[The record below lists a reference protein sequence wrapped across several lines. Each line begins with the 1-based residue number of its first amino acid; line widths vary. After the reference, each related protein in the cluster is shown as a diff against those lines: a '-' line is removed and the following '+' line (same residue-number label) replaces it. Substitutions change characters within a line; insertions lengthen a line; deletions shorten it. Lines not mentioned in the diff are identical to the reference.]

1 MADEYI
7 SVSDAFK
14 LVAEPFSGD
23 IRKLKEF
30 CENVDAAFGLINP
43 DKYDLFYKYVRT
55 RITGE
60 AKAKL
65 LVRQD
70 ADDWASVKAILKEHY
85 ATRRTLDFYA
95 CAMFNARQAKHETV
109 AAWCS
114 RLDQLGSDFRDAAIE
129 GASSSE
135 MCGITKLVS
144 QLGKA
149 CFIQGLANERIQ
161 TVVRARNPTHI
172 TEAAEIGTEEES
184 ALLSAKEKVHSVSQ
198 YNDRSKDVRC
208 NNCRRFGHRESQ
220 CFLTGRSKE
229 VKVAA
234 PAEKVCNFCNMPG
247 HVAYTCWKKKKRH
260 INFSGNKNR
269 RARERADGKFAVVAG
284 NKRDVFAKT
293 NSCRE
298 FPDADNLTD
307 LGSDMYVNLAKP
319 RPRSAV
325 GCDPPCRRSTEGREE
340 ELVLGAMS
348 GSYADQNVSRLD
360 EKKRKFVDVSN
371 SASTESA
378 CGKTSASK
386 GVFNS
391 EGEDLRVKT
400 TSREMCVNSD
410 REWVCATV
418 CETEENHDGSIL
430 ITVAGIDQPLR
441 MLVDT
446 GAQISVIK
454 RGLIPGDVPIHTD
467 KQYEVAGI
475 TVGSINTL
483 GSVNLTLH
491 DRTYKFQVAP
501 EEIQLTE
508 DGLIGRDILKDSVI
522 NNREGYVDINGHRY
536 NFCRRNDEPII
547 LKPRTETIAAVTVDL
562 DTGLGIVD
570 KQEIYPGVYVASS
583 LSQVNRNKAIVS
595 ILNSTEEAMEIRDL
609 TLTATKWSEQ
619 ISVRKINSQIHDNNE
634 SVLSRKKR
642 VRELIRTDHMAES
655 NKKSILEIC
664 EDFHDIFYL
673 EGDKLSHT
681 DLIKHSIPTPAL
693 DENRAI
699 NVRPYRLPEAHK
711 EEVNRQINKLLD
723 DGIIAPSRSA
733 FNSPLLLVPKKADA
747 SGKVKWRVVI
757 DFRKLN
763 EWTVGDAYP
772 LPNITDILDQLGK
785 AKYFSTVDLA
795 SGPDPRKTEAV
806 RNFPEPKT
814 VKELKGFLGLSSYYR
829 RFIHNYSRVAKP
841 LYELLKKDAVYDWK
855 EPQQNAF
862 QTLKELLVTAPIL
875 QYPDFSRPF
884 IITADASGDA
894 AGCVLS
900 QGEIGKDLPIAYASR
915 TFNKSERNY
924 STTDR
929 EMAAIIWAVK
939 QFRPYVLGR
948 HFNIVT
954 DHKPLKWVFHVKD
967 PSSRLLRWRI
977 KLEEYDFTIHY
988 RSGKTISHADFLSR
1002 IHKADASEGGDK
1014 EAESRGQ
1021 KLAGSATNEK
1031 NETVGSEYS
1040 GNFSEP
1046 SDSEKESI
1054 IREYHESLIGG
1065 HTGISRTYERLKPYV
1080 SWPNMRRDIE
1090 NYVRKCASCQRNKHT
1105 VPYTKMA
1112 MEVTDT
1118 PYAPFEKIS
1127 LDCMGPLPLTEQGN
1141 KYILT
1146 CQDQLSKYLVA
1157 IALPNQ
1163 EAVTIARALVD
1174 NVITVFGSPGSILTD
1189 CASNFTGEVMRHL
1202 CKLLRISRV
1211 NTTPFRPQSNGSV
1224 ERSHAVITEYLRHF
1238 ICHEQNDWDTLLPT
1252 AAFVYNTT
1260 PHTST
1265 KYCPFELVFGGK
1277 PSMPGLLQRR
1287 PSCSS
1292 YDEREDFVSSLKERL
1307 QYSHEVA
1314 RKALLNSKEVSKRYY
1329 DQKENTVTF
1338 REGDLVLLLQQ
1349 HVRRGRS
1356 KKLSSPW
1363 IGPYTVVE
1371 VTGVNCVLRSG
1382 TKRRTFKVHSN
1393 RLKLFI

>member
-7 SVSDAFK
+7 CVSDAFK

-23 IRKLKEF
+23 KRKLKEF

-260 INFSGNKNR
+260 GNFSGNENR
-269 RARERADGKFAVVAG
+269 RARERADGKFAIVAG
-284 NKRDVFAKT
+284 NKRNVFAKT

-400 TSREMCVNSD
+400 TSREMRVNSD
-410 REWVCATV
+410 SERVCATG

-454 RGLIPGDVPIHTD
+454 RGLIPDDVPIHTD
-467 KQYEVAGI
+467 KQYEIAGI

>member
-23 IRKLKEF
+23 KRKLKEF

-260 INFSGNKNR
+260 GNFSGNENR
-269 RARERADGKFAVVAG
+269 RARERADGKFAIVAG
-284 NKRDVFAKT
+284 NKRNVFAKT

-400 TSREMCVNSD
+400 TSREMRVNSD
-410 REWVCATV
+410 SERVCATG

-454 RGLIPGDVPIHTD
+454 RGLIPDDVPIHTD
-467 KQYEVAGI
+467 KQYEIAGI

>member
-1 MADEYI
+1 
-7 SVSDAFK
+7 
-14 LVAEPFSGD
+14 
-23 IRKLKEF
+23 
-30 CENVDAAFGLINP
+30 
-43 DKYDLFYKYVRT
+43 
-55 RITGE
+55 
-60 AKAKL
+60 
-65 LVRQD
+65 
-70 ADDWASVKAILKEHY
+70 
-85 ATRRTLDFYA
+85 
-95 CAMFNARQAKHETV
+95 MFNARQAKHETV

-260 INFSGNKNR
+260 GNFSGNENR
-269 RARERADGKFAVVAG
+269 RARERADGKFAIVAG
-284 NKRDVFAKT
+284 NKRNVFAKT

-400 TSREMCVNSD
+400 TSREMRVNSD
-410 REWVCATV
+410 SERVCATG

-454 RGLIPGDVPIHTD
+454 RGLIPDDVPIHTD
-467 KQYEVAGI
+467 KQYEIAGI

>member
-23 IRKLKEF
+23 KRKLKEF

-114 RLDQLGSDFRDAAIE
+114 RLDQLSSDFRDAAIE
-129 GASSSE
+129 GATSSE

-260 INFSGNKNR
+260 GNFSGNENR
-269 RARERADGKFAVVAG
+269 RARERADGKFAIVAG
-284 NKRDVFAKT
+284 NKRNVFAKT

-360 EKKRKFVDVSN
+360 EKKRKFVEVSN

-378 CGKTSASK
+378 CGKTSASN

-391 EGEDLRVKT
+391 EGEDLQVKT
-400 TSREMCVNSD
+400 TSREMRVNSD
-410 REWVCATV
+410 SERVCATG

-454 RGLIPGDVPIHTD
+454 RGLIPDDVPIHTD
-467 KQYEVAGI
+467 KQYEIAGI

>member
-1 MADEYI
+1 MKTTIGGGSNLVHKVSHSCSPVPPVHVCISEKKMADEYI

-23 IRKLKEF
+23 KRKLKEF
-30 CENVDAAFGLINP
+30 CENVDSAFGLIDP

-114 RLDQLGSDFRDAAIE
+114 RLDHLSSDFRDAATE
-129 GASSSE
+129 GATSSE

-247 HVAYTCWKKKKRH
+247 HVAYTCWKRKKRH
-260 INFSGNKNR
+260 GNFSGNENR
-269 RARERADGKFAVVAG
+269 RARERADGKFAIVAG
-284 NKRDVFAKT
+284 NKRNVFAKT

-298 FPDADNLTD
+298 IPDADNLTD
-307 LGSDMYVNLAKP
+307 LGSAMYVNLAKP
-319 RPRSAV
+319 RPRSAI
-325 GCDPPCRRSTEGREE
+325 GCDPPCRRSTEGRKE

-360 EKKRKFVDVSN
+360 EKKRKFIEVSN

-378 CGKTSASK
+378 CGKTSASN

-391 EGEDLRVKT
+391 EGEDLQVKM
-400 TSREMCVNSD
+400 TSRKMRVNSD
-410 REWVCATV
+410 SEWVCATG

-454 RGLIPGDVPIHTD
+454 RGLIPDDVPIHTD
-467 KQYEVAGI
+467 KQYEIAGI

-508 DGLIGRDILKDSVI
+508 DGLIGRDILKDSI
-522 NNREGYVDINGHRY
+522 IYNREGYVDINGHRY

-619 ISVRKINSQIHDNNE
+619 VSVRKINSQIHDNNE
-634 SVLSRKKR
+634 NVLSRKKR

-763 EWTVGDAYP
+763 EWTIGDAYT

-795 SGPDPRKTEAV
+795 SGYYQVELAEKDRAKTAFSTPAGHFEFVRLPMGLKSAPSTFQSLMNSVLAGMNGLRCFCYMDDVIITADSLESHNERLRELFQRFRESKLKIEPFKCEFLRAEVQFLGHVATDEGLRPDPRKTEAV
-806 RNFPEPKT
+806 RHFPEPKP
-814 VKELKGFLGLSSYYR
+814 VKELEGFLGLSAYYT
-829 RFIHNYSRVAKP
+829 RFIHNYSKVAQP
-841 LYELLKKDAVYDWK
+841 LYKLLKKDAVYDWK

-929 EMAAIIWAVK
+929 EMAAIV
-939 QFRPYVLGR
+939 
-948 HFNIVT
+948 
-954 DHKPLKWVFHVKD
+954 
-967 PSSRLLRWRI
+967 
-977 KLEEYDFTIHY
+977 
-988 RSGKTISHADFLSR
+988 
-1002 IHKADASEGGDK
+1002 
-1014 EAESRGQ
+1014 
-1021 KLAGSATNEK
+1021 
-1031 NETVGSEYS
+1031 
-1040 GNFSEP
+1040 
-1046 SDSEKESI
+1046 
-1054 IREYHESLIGG
+1054 
-1065 HTGISRTYERLKPYV
+1065 
-1080 SWPNMRRDIE
+1080 
-1090 NYVRKCASCQRNKHT
+1090 
-1105 VPYTKMA
+1105 
-1112 MEVTDT
+1112 
-1118 PYAPFEKIS
+1118 
-1127 LDCMGPLPLTEQGN
+1127 
-1141 KYILT
+1141 
-1146 CQDQLSKYLVA
+1146 
-1157 IALPNQ
+1157 
-1163 EAVTIARALVD
+1163 
-1174 NVITVFGSPGSILTD
+1174 
-1189 CASNFTGEVMRHL
+1189 
-1202 CKLLRISRV
+1202 
-1211 NTTPFRPQSNGSV
+1211 
-1224 ERSHAVITEYLRHF
+1224 
-1238 ICHEQNDWDTLLPT
+1238 
-1252 AAFVYNTT
+1252 
-1260 PHTST
+1260 
-1265 KYCPFELVFGGK
+1265 
-1277 PSMPGLLQRR
+1277 
-1287 PSCSS
+1287 
-1292 YDEREDFVSSLKERL
+1292 
-1307 QYSHEVA
+1307 
-1314 RKALLNSKEVSKRYY
+1314 
-1329 DQKENTVTF
+1329 
-1338 REGDLVLLLQQ
+1338 
-1349 HVRRGRS
+1349 
-1356 KKLSSPW
+1356 
-1363 IGPYTVVE
+1363 
-1371 VTGVNCVLRSG
+1371 
-1382 TKRRTFKVHSN
+1382 
-1393 RLKLFI
+1393 